1 MSGYPYNYGYN
12 NDHFVYKREAIAEPE
27 AEAEAESNADAVP
40 KAVSEAGAE
49 AEARILATYT
59 TYGQSYSL

>member
-1 MSGYPYNYGYN
+1 MSGYPYKYGYN

-27 AEAEAESNADAVP
+27 AEAESNADAVP

-49 AEARILATYT
+49 ADARILATYT